1 MANAAA
7 TPAPLTGIKVLE
19 ITTMVAGPMAGLMY
33 ADLGA
38 EVTKIET
45 FEGDA
50 MRHTH
55 PQHLGMSAP
64 FMAVNRHKKSVKLN
78 LKSPKAQEIARKLA
92 SQSDVLLENARPG
105 VMDRLGLS
113 YESLQ
118 KDNPGLVYVSVSGF
132 GPDGPYANRAAYD
145 QVLQAMTGIMYLQ
158 GDADDPKPL
167 RTMLVDKYTAT
178 AAVSATLAALLYRER
193 NGGQGQKLSVSLL
206 NAFSSF
212 ALLDNIANM
221 AFQDSEAV
229 SPRINTT
236 RPLRTKDGMM
246 MGWLQLQEQFETLAR
261 ILKLDHLIGQ
271 ERFQG
276 WQRFL
281 NANEMWAELEKGT
294 MNYTTDELT
303 KMVNEAGLPLNK
315 VNTVEEFMNDPQ
327 AKHNE
332 CFVEYDDP
340 EYGKI
345 LSLNY
350 PARFGLTPARKGGRA
365 PKHGEHTESV
375 LAKLGYSA
383 AEIQELKAS
392 GAAG

>member
-1 MANAAA
+1 
-7 TPAPLTGIKVLE
+7 
-19 ITTMVAGPMAGLMY
+19 MVM
-33 ADLGA
+33 
-38 EVTKIET
+38 
-45 FEGDA
+45 
-50 MRHTH
+50 
-55 PQHLGMSAP
+55 
-64 FMAVNRHKKSVKLN
+64 NRNKKSVKLN

-92 SQSDVLLENARPG
+92 LESDVVLENARPG

-113 YESLQ
+113 YESLR
-118 KDNPGLVYVSVSGF
+118 KDNPGLVYVSVNGF

-145 QVLQAMTGIMYLQ
+145 QVLQALTGIMSLQ
-158 GDADDPKPL
+158 GEPDDPKPL

-178 AAVSATLAALLYRER
+178 AAASAATAALLFRER
-193 NGGQGQKLSVSLL
+193 NGGQGQKVSVSLL

-212 ALLDNIANM
+212 ALIDNITNM
-221 AFQDSEAV
+221 VFQDNDEV

-236 RPLRTKDGMM
+236 TPLRTKDGLI
-246 MGWLQLQEQFETLAR
+246 MGWLQSQEQFESLCR

-276 WQRFL
+276 WTRFV
-281 NANEMWAELEKGT
+281 NATAMWAELEKGT
-294 MNYTTDELT
+294 VNFTTAELT
-303 KMVNEAGLPLNK
+303 AILNEAGLPLNK
-315 VNTVEEFMNDPQ
+315 VNTVEEFIQDPQ

-332 CFVEYDDP
+332 CIVEYDDP
-340 EYGKI
+340 EYGKM
-345 LSLNY
+345 LSVNY

-365 PKHGEHTESV
+365 PRHGEHTESV